1 MVRRGLGRKIPREVD
16 LMGYVEII
24 PLDQCDQ
31 CDSCQAIKPKNE
43 LWVISATGLDLMYE
57 CDKCFRGK

>member
-1 MVRRGLGRKIPREVD
+1 
-16 LMGYVEII
+16 MGYVEII

-31 CDSCQAIKPKNE
+31 CDSCQAIKPRDE
-43 LWVISATGLDLMYE
+43 LWVISAAGLDLMYE